1 MSSQQPPPGPP
12 TGSPLGSP
20 MRPPPVPG
28 FQTAVEGGRSVSF
41 YVALFLALLLIISG
55 AINVVLLFFNA
66 LGSGTAGLAD
76 FEPENPEAGYRVVR
90 VGGEEVADKILRINV
105 DGAISEA
112 ASPLMGGMGG
122 SVTQVRRQLAFA
134 ARSKSIKGVL
144 LAVNSPGGGVTDSDE
159 IHRLIEKFR
168 DEHKKPVLAYFGD
181 MSASGGYYIA
191 AACDKIVCRAT
202 TITGSIGVI
211 MSGYNFAEAMKKVGV
226 SSTTIISPNT
236 PFKDIMSPSRSM
248 RDDERAI
255 MTGIVEEMYQQ
266 FVDIVD
272 AGRPKL
278 NRDEVVALANGQIYS
293 ASQAKANGLVDDILD
308 PDEAMELMNEMA
320 GVESAQLVEQRR
332 LPTLM
337 DAFLGQA
344 SVEAPT
350 PTLNHTIARYL
361 NQTTG
366 AKFLYFWPGGR

>member
-12 TGSPLGSP
+12 PSSPLGQ
-20 MRPPPVPG
+20 PPVPG
-28 FQTAVEGGRSVSF
+28 FQPVTDGGRSVSF
-41 YVALFLALLLIISG
+41 YVALFLTLLLLISG
-55 AINVVLLFFNA
+55 AINVVLLFFSA
-66 LGSGTAGLAD
+66 LGPSTAGLAD

-90 VGGEEVADKILRINV
+90 VGGEKAPEKILRIRV
-105 DGAISEA
+105 EGAIAEA

-122 SVTQVRRQLAFA
+122 SVTQIRRQLTFA

-144 LAVNSPGGGVTDSDE
+144 LSINSPGGGVTDSDE

-168 DEHKKPVLAYFGD
+168 NEHKKPVLAYFGD

-191 AACDKIVCRAT
+191 AACDKIVCRPT

-211 MSGYNFAEAMKKVGV
+211 MSGYNFAEAMKTIGV
-226 SSTTIISPNT
+226 AATTIISPNT
-236 PFKDIMSPSRSM
+236 PYKDIMSPSRPM
-248 RDDERAI
+248 REDERKI
-255 MTGIVEEMYQQ
+255 LTGIVEDMYQR

-278 NRDEVVALANGQIYS
+278 SRDEVVALANGQIYS
-293 ASQAKANGLVDDILD
+293 AAQAKANGLVDDILD
-308 PDEAMELMNEMA
+308 PDAVMDLIKEMA
-320 GVESAQLVEQRR
+320 GVEEAQLVEQRR
-332 LPTLM
+332 LPSLM
-337 DAFLGQA
+337 DAILGQA
-344 SVEAPT
+344 SVGTKT
-350 PTLNHTIARYL
+350 PTLNHTVSKYL